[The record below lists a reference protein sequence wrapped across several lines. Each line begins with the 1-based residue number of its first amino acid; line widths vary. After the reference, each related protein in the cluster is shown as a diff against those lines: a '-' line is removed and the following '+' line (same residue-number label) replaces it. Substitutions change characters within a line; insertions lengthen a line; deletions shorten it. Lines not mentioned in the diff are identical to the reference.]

1 MWYEGRVRVL
11 TLPIQA
17 SIRELK
23 AKMSSNTKENEART
37 KTIKEVRDREVL
49 FGGTGWCWWGM

>member
-1 MWYEGRVRVL
+1 M